1 MDYPHNMGED
11 QCQQVINIQGRDKK
25 TPYPMTVLSTPTR
38 ENLIICPN
46 EWKIL

>member
-25 TPYPMTVLSTPTR
+25 NTVSNDGIEHSYQREFNYLS
-38 ENLIICPN
+38 
-46 EWKIL
+46 K